1 MENNEDII
9 RALLAESDDNVPDN
23 ELIINSLLNGIDI
36 PVPSE
41 EVLNTRPPSEIP
53 QPKINEEPHEEIPQE
68 VLDKYMEKFTTIK
81 HKLNSMDSSLGHVY
95 DNPHDAWKIKF
106 LVNNMFEVNSILKDM
121 HSLLVDMNNI
131 FAQ

>member
-1 MENNEDII
+1 MEDNGDIL
-9 RALLAESDDNVPDN
+9 RALLAESDDNV
-23 ELIINSLLNGIDI
+23 LDI
-36 PVPSE
+36 PIPSE
-41 EVLNTRPPSEIP
+41 DILPEIAIKAEDT
-53 QPKINEEPHEEIPQE
+53 QPEEHHDEIPQE

-81 HKLNSMDSSLGHVY
+81 LKLNSMDNSLGHVY